1 MRNNAAAE
9 KITVRLFSIQFSNFP
24 FFSSRLFIE
33 LSLIRVAR
41 QAIKAVR
48 VFLQKTTWGQEYVWV
63 SSMLPL
69 V

>member
-24 FFSSRLFIE
+24 FFSNRLFIE

-48 VFLQKTTWGQEYVWV
+48 VFSAENHLGTGIC
-63 SSMLPL
+63 MGF
-69 V
+69 